1 MTDYQ
6 DIEIQKPFLNLL
18 MDYRVHSYAFLS
30 IRLNVTVS
38 EIKQMTRA
46 AIKNKL
52 IIEVKKNAFA

>member
-18 MDYRVHSYAFLS
+18 MDYRAHSYVFLS
-30 IRLNVTVS
+30 IRLKVTVS